1 MHVSFRNLNSTPAYI
16 FVLEGY
22 TCCIDSKHATC
33 ILDKIKISVLT
44 KHATCILD
52 EITISVLTKHATCI

>member
-1 MHVSFRNLNSTPAYI
+1 MYLSFRNLNSTLTYI

-33 ILDKIKISVLT
+33 ILDKIKISVLI

-52 EITISVLTKHATCI
+52 EITISVL